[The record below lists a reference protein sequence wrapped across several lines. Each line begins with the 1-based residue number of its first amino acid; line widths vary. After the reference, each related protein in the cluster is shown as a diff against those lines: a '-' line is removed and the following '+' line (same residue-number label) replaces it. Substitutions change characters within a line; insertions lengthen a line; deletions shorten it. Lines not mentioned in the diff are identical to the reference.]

1 MTKDILFGFLSH
13 ASSALR
19 RSCYACWGHPKPRQ
33 NMQRLRLAFCE
44 HALQRGFFFKFFI
57 MELLEIRD
65 KKLEINVLVYN

>member
-44 HALQRGFFFKFFI
+44 HALRRGFERLLFSVFI
-57 MELLEIRD
+57 PFIP
-65 KKLEINVLVYN
+65 YY